1 VLVASVISCPIK
13 IFYIIPPAIPLY
25 IYMKTKYTATISTAA
40 GELCL
45 GIFDTL
51 AEARKHLAGTRG
63 HVTPIFLT
71 NTLPADLEIM
81 TLPQLIATFNA

>member
-1 VLVASVISCPIK
+1 
-13 IFYIIPPAIPLY
+13 
-25 IYMKTKYTATISTAA
+25 METKYTATISTAA
-40 GELCL
+40 GKLCL

-51 AEARKHLAGTRG
+51 AEAKNYLAGTRG

-71 NTLPADLEIM
+71 DTTPADLELM